1 MNAIPFDTL
10 KLARG
15 LEAAGMTPTAATG
28 MAGALAEA
36 MTEADVATKADLT
49 LLRTELKG
57 EFVRV
62 DGEFG
67 KVRMEIAAT
76 RAELKADIA
85 GLRTEL
91 KADIADLRAETK
103 ADIAGLRADT
113 SADIAALRAETKAG
127 TASLAASID
136 LLRRDMT
143 IKLGSMIFLAAGLIV
158 AAMRLL
164 PPAHF

>member
-103 ADIAGLRADT
+103 A
-113 SADIAALRAETKAG
+113 G

>member
-1 MNAIPFDTL
+1 MNAVPFDTL

-15 LEAAGMTPTAATG
+15 LEAAGMSPVSAST
-28 MAGALAEA
+28 MANALADA
-36 MTEADVATKADLT
+36 MTDADIVTKGDLT

-57 EFVRV
+57 DIAPFRSEVAGQFARV

-85 GLRTEL
+85 GLR
-91 KADIADLRAETK
+91 ADTK
-103 ADIAGLRADT
+103 ADIAGLAT
-113 SADIAALRAETKAG
+113 SIE
-127 TASLAASID
+127 

-143 IKLGSMIFLAAGLIV
+143 IKLGSMLMVSVGVILT
-158 AAMRLL
+158 AMRLM
-164 PPAHF
+164 PHP

>member
-1 MNAIPFDTL
+1 MNAVPFDTL

-15 LEAAGMTPTAATG
+15 LEAAGMSPVSAST
-28 MAGALAEA
+28 MANALADA
-36 MTEADVATKADLT
+36 MTDADIATKGDLT

-57 EFVRV
+57 DIAQFRSEVTGLFARVDGQFARV

-76 RAELKADIA
+76 RADLKADIV
-85 GLRTEL
+85 GLR
-91 KADIADLRAETK
+91 ADTK
-103 ADIAGLRADT
+103 ADIAGLAT
-113 SADIAALRAETKAG
+113 SIE
-127 TASLAASID
+127 

-143 IKLGSMIFLAAGLIV
+143 IKLGSLIFLAAGLIV